1 MRTDFRYTEIDY
13 YITTKLSLS
22 RDHTSYL
29 LFIIP
34 LKRDHT
40 SYSLSLS
47 RETIPLIHCPSQ
59 EKPYLLFIVPLKRDH
74 TSYSLSLS
82 RETIPLIHCEM
93 SGLIKRGY
101 CTVQSCNL
109 ELRRYLMDIHLNKSC
124 TDFFRLTCEFKVFPL
139 NQEPTCI

>member
-1 MRTDFRYTEIDY
+1 MRPTSLMRTDFRYTEIDY

-29 LFIIP
+29 LFII
-34 LKRDHT
+34 
-40 SYSLSLS
+40 
-47 RETIPLIHCPSQ
+47 
-59 EKPYLLFIVPLKRDH
+59 PLKRDH